1 MEVSM
6 SNSTQFQEQAA
17 DAARWRELIMLL
29 NRKAYRTN
37 MTPEE
42 IAVQLPDLREIYR
55 TLRSAVQ
62 PQKRTAESR

>member
-6 SNSTQFQEQAA
+6 PDSTQLQEQAA

-42 IAVQLPDLREIYR
+42 IAVQLPDLREIHR
-55 TLRSAVQ
+55 TLRSADQ
-62 PQKRTAESR
+62 PQKRAAESR